1 MKKLI
6 SIHEFAALTGLMP
19 PSAITDRQRKTA
31 WMKTKR
37 LLDALQFSNPD
48 YQILFRRTQRVESC
62 RNHIL
67 VNLPQVLEVCPG
79 IIDTL
84 PKDAKEAISL
94 QAELVDSLK
103 EQVRALKA
111 TLTTYKQE
119 VLELKRQFQAFKA
132 SLPRGAT

>member
-1 MKKLI
+1 
-6 SIHEFAALTGLMP
+6 
-19 PSAITDRQRKTA
+19 
-31 WMKTKR
+31 
-37 LLDALQFSNPD
+37 
-48 YQILFRRTQRVESC
+48 
-62 RNHIL
+62 
-67 VNLPQVLEVCPG
+67 LEVCPG